1 MMTWTLYLL
10 LVTADGQYQAMEART
25 YSKPGQCQRVA
36 EGLKGRPISN
46 AVILTAV
53 CKQLINT

>member
-10 LVTADGQYQAMEART
+10 LVTSDGQYRAMEART
-25 YSKPGQCQRVA
+25 YSKPGQCQAVA

-46 AVILTAV
+46 AVIITAT
-53 CKQLINT
+53 CKQLTHT

>member
-10 LVTADGQYQAMEART
+10 LVTSDGQYMAMESRT
-25 YSKPGQCQRVA
+25 YSKPGQCQKVA
-36 EGLKGRPISN
+36 AGLKGRPISN

-53 CKQLINT
+53 CKQLTTT